1 MLLDELKDY
10 SNPACKLQRLV
21 RDGKY
26 TQVIRGLYESDPN
39 TSGHMLATAIRS
51 PSYLSIEYAPYHY
64 DIIPER
70 VYVFTSATYNT
81 HRTKMYNTPFG
92 TFTYRDSPKEAF
104 HLGVTYHE
112 ENGHSCWIAEPVK
125 AICDELYIKPPV
137 SNYRELEELMFDD
150 PRMDEDVV
158 SGLDGRM
165 SGCWRI
171 CIIAETSQGWQVIS
185 KGPMTVDVLLKRDE
199 GKRRGRIPVLLFHNS
214 LLG

>member
-39 TSGHMLATAIRS
+39 TSGHMLATAIHS
-51 PSYLSIEYAPYHY
+51 PSYLSFEYALYHY

-104 HLGVTYHE
+104 HWGVTYHE

-137 SNYRELEELMFDD
+137 SNHRELEELMFDD
-150 PRMDEDVV
+150 LRMDEDIV
-158 SGLDGRM
+158 SGLDRKDVRLLADLYHCRNVTRLAGYLERSDD
-165 SGCWRI
+165 SGCSV
-171 CIIAETSQGWQVIS
+171 E
-185 KGPMTVDVLLKRDE
+185 KG
-199 GKRRGRIPVLLFHNS
+199 
-214 LLG
+214 